1 MQVGGSVLVAELV
14 VVGGTE
20 LKMDVLE
27 GIGLRMIVLERGGP
41 KVWGAGPDKT
51 KGEERRRKRMADKS
65 ILIVALAL
73 KYGRDQMNS

>member
-1 MQVGGSVLVAELV
+1 MQVGGSVLVVELV

-51 KGEERRRKRMADKS
+51 KGEERRKRMADKS